1 LLSGILLRKRI
12 KKGLKMS
19 VVRDKVLFMKEVGIM
34 MVCVYCSNLYTEGIT
49 VCPECNEYDGMMP
62 VKNDKEEGK

>member
-1 LLSGILLRKRI
+1 
-12 KKGLKMS
+12 MS
-19 VVRDKVLFMKEVGIM
+19 VVRDRVLIMKKVGIM
-34 MVCVYCSNLYTEGIT
+34 MFCVYCSNLYTEGIT